1 MSKYLNDLSI
11 FGFYKIVGIFSF
23 LCCREAE
30 PSRYFLRCTDDG
42 FSYRVLCEG
51 GYSLGS
57 PHVSHVLVVAPVVAD
72 MPETGVHLA
81 AELGH
86 VAQHT
91 DRPGDA
97 TARVE
102 DVVLTS
108 YYITSY
114 HNLKGK

>member
-1 MSKYLNDLSI
+1 MNDISI
-11 FGFYKIVGIFSF
+11 LGFNKIVGIFSF
-23 LCCREAE
+23 LYCRAAK
-30 PSRYFLRCTDDG
+30 PSRYFLRSTDDG
-42 FSYRVLCEG
+42 FSYWVLCEG
-51 GYSLGS
+51 GYPLGS

-81 AELGH
+81 AELGN

-91 DRPGDA
+91 DCPGDA

-108 YYITSY
+108 HQINS
-114 HNLKGK
+114 HRNLKVK